1 MSIELN
7 DSKLGRQV
15 PTFSDVPE
23 IERKK
28 VLDTSQTAAFVGLSV
43 PHLRR
48 MYRLGRFPRGLS
60 LSERKLGW
68 QVGTL
73 CDWLDSRNGAAA

>member
-1 MSIELN
+1 MSIERNGTL
-7 DSKLGRQV
+7 SGRHST
-15 PTFSDVPE
+15 TFSDVPE

-28 VLDTSQTAAFVGLSV
+28 VLNTSQAAAFVGLSV

-48 MYRLGRFPRGLS
+48 MYRLGHFPRGLS

-73 CDWLDSRNGAAA
+73 CDWLDSRNRAAV